1 MTQPNYQGTAEEYA
15 RYGATLSI
23 WDQIRL
29 LQAWAPLIGYGQR
42 FLNEMDPYKRGLVVS
57 DACEWLASKTES
69 PLDDQLVRHVAEVLK
84 TPQGEQLVRFVLLTV
99 EGLKR

>member
-1 MTQPNYQGTAEEYA
+1 MTTPNYEGTADEYA
-15 RYGATLSI
+15 KYGATLSI
-23 WDQIRL
+23 WDQLRL

-42 FLNEMDPYKRGLVVS
+42 FVNESDPYKRGMVVS
-57 DACEWLASKTES
+57 EACEWLASKTSS

-84 TPQGEQLVRFVLLTV
+84 TPQGESLVRFVLLTV

>member
-1 MTQPNYQGTAEEYA
+1 MIPNYEGTADEYA
-15 RYGATLSI
+15 KYGNKLSI

-42 FLNEMDPYKRGLVVS
+42 FVNEIDPYKRGLVVS

-69 PLDDQLVRHVAEVLK
+69 PIDDQLVRHLAEVLK
-84 TPQGEQLVRFVLLTV
+84 TPQGESLVRFALLTV